1 MRPLTLVVLVC
12 LPLLV
17 AAEWGATAQAQDIV
31 PTSADRLYRRALA
44 LDEANPRAA
53 RRAIEEAIA
62 LDPDNVRYLEVRLA
76 QLQRELSESKAA
88 SVADTRRPRLA
99 RNILRLDPESAIAL
113 EERGI
118 AATLNFEWWRD
129 RHQRSGATW
138 TPDASRG
145 MAGRANLPGPR

>member
-17 AAEWGATAQAQDIV
+17 AAEWGTTAQAQDIV
-31 PTSADRLYRRALA
+31 PANADRLYRRALA

-53 RRAIEEAIA
+53 RQAIEEAIA

-99 RNILRLDPESAIAL
+99 RDILRLDPESAIAL

-118 AATLNFEWWRD
+118 AETLNFEWWRD

-145 MAGRANLPGPR
+145 MAGRA